1 MRISIL
7 ILGLKGLRNDGEDG
21 REHIAKFTLFQT
33 LSRL

>member
-7 ILGLKGLRNDGEDG
+7 ILGLKGLRDDDEDG